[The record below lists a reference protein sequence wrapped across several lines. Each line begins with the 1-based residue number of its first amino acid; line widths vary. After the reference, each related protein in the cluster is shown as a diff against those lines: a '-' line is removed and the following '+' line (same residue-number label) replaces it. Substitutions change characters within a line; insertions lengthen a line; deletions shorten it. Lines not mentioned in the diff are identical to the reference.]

1 MHISSVLVFFASLRL
16 ENNYLEKKDRHQ
28 YQRSPS
34 ICVAHNLS
42 RLVIVIIGA
51 VICLSANAGITST
64 LRSNWPEG
72 EVRSEQRELGA
83 TATYSFAYTGAVQT
97 WY

>member
-72 EVRSEQRELGA
+72 EIRSDQRELAA